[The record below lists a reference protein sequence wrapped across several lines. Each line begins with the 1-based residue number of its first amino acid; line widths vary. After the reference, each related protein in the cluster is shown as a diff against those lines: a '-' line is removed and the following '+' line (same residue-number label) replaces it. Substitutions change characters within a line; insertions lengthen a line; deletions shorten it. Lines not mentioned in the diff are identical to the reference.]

1 MLKSET
7 PMDFANDL
15 SLELWAQ
22 IMSLVASGVPEENT
36 KRLLSPK
43 WIFSP
48 QLRQQASFY
57 RLRLVC
63 NRFDE
68 AFFEY
73 PDLCRVLVF
82 RQQQADTL
90 SPSLVAWLKRYHIY
104 VQSLAY
110 CGNSA
115 LIQLLEMLSSS
126 NNHLQSVLVQDK
138 KHRPPRL
145 QRDKRHQMQSASNAT
160 GTLNAAAG
168 R

>member
-1 MLKSET
+1 
-7 PMDFANDL
+7 MDFANDL

-43 WIFSP
+43 WIFSQ

-68 AFFEY
+68 AFLEY

-90 SPSLVAWLKRYHIY
+90 SPGVVEALSYLRAVIGLLRQFSADPVAGDA
-104 VQSLAY
+104 V
-110 CGNSA
+110 
-115 LIQLLEMLSSS
+115 
-126 NNHLQSVLVQDK
+126 
-138 KHRPPRL
+138 
-145 QRDKRHQMQSASNAT
+145 
-160 GTLNAAAG
+160 
-168 R
+168 